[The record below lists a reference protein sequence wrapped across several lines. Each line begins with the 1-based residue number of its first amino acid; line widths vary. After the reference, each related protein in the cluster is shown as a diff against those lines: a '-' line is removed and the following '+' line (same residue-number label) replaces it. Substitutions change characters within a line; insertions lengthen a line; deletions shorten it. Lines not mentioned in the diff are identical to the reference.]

1 MKRIAWSVERIA
13 FSVERIVT
21 GRGMSLPFK
30 SIKKRLFEMKGYG
43 LAIPVRRILCTLR
56 SFLSPTPYTLIPT
69 PYTLIPLLILF
80 SCAPSIRKDI
90 DAPFFS
96 ERDSQLK
103 TNIIL
108 HSIEERNRTIE
119 DDPRWIARSYERFFI
134 KGLHEINEEDYP
146 SYARFLDNGSVYI
159 IVHPAYYTFFQKS
172 LFPVEAED
180 SISPENEL
188 ERLLNEKSLSPK
200 TSLIKAQEK
209 SLRDFLEYAST
220 TKRLIILILPGG
232 YKNYPAYRFK
242 GQRDEFRRY
251 INEVTNE
258 SESVI
263 YLYSKKPNRGLLS
276 EKDTARLLKFL
287 SVIRPKMILIGGGYL
302 GRCLEDF
309 WRTMEPYY
317 SDRLYLVPE
326 LVAISPSDMSIFQA
340 RSMLRSD
347 GTIDIDK
354 LTKNIKEN
362 NIGNQEIQP
371 RVRNISN

>member
-1 MKRIAWSVERIA
+1 MKLIAYSVEPIVYRKAYEFALCFYRKMEGFPFFQA
-13 FSVERIVT
+13 FRY
-21 GRGMSLPFK
+21 SL
-30 SIKKRLFEMKGYG
+30 
-43 LAIPVRRILCTLR
+43 LALI
-56 SFLSPTPYTLIPT
+56 FLS
-69 PYTLIPLLILF
+69 

-96 ERDSQLK
+96 GRDTSLR

-108 HSIEERNRTIE
+108 HSIEERNRNIE
-119 DDPRWIARSYERFFI
+119 DDSRWIASSYERFFI
-134 KGLHEINEEDYP
+134 KGLHEVNEEDYP

-159 IVHPAYYTFFQKS
+159 IVHPAYYTFFQKP
-172 LFPVEAED
+172 LFPVEAEE

-200 TSLIKAQEK
+200 TALIKAQEK

-220 TKRLIILILPGG
+220 TQRLIILILPGG
-232 YKNYPAYRFK
+232 YKSYPAYRFK
-242 GQRDEFRRY
+242 GQRDEMRRY

-276 EKDTARLLKFL
+276 EKDLARLLKFL
-287 SVIRPKMILIGGGYL
+287 SAVKPKEILIGGGYL

-326 LVAISPSDMSIFQA
+326 LIAISPSDMSILQA

-347 GTIDIDK
+347 GTIDIEK
-354 LTKNIKEN
+354 LTRNIREN